1 MNDSD
6 PKLPVL
12 QRMNAESEMFTRLS
26 DFQKA
31 VIATPPVPPV
41 LPAVLSAALPALE
54 AGFAY
59 TSAHWHGELT
69 VTLHYQGAE
78 LGSSAPAPI
87 TSYTETTARL
97 LAGLLGIPLLEGEQ
111 SFEAESEQNPVV
123 ATVLEVVPDP
133 VKTADPID
141 SPTVEPVEDEEPDEF
156 EAADDVTRPL
166 DDKEKAAAI
175 DMVKVLPVDQRKAF
189 TKTFREVFQVPP
201 DAKQIAPFFTEL
213 RHLHFIDRF
222 TVEAAGGIAA

>member
-31 VIATPPVPPV
+31 ASATSPVFPA
-41 LPAVLSAALPALE
+41 LPAVLAAAVPAFE

-97 LAGLLGIPLLEGEQ
+97 LAGLLGIPLLEGDH
-111 SFEAESEQNPVV
+111 SFEAEPQPAACTAVQP
-123 ATVLEVVPDP
+123 AALEVVPDA
-133 VKTADPID
+133 VEVADPIE
-141 SPTVEPVEDEEPDEF
+141 PEAVEEEPDEF
-156 EAADDVTRPL
+156 EEAEDITRPL
-166 DDKEKAAAI
+166 NDSEKATAVE
-175 DMVKVLPVDQRKAF
+175 MVKVLPVDQRKAF
-189 TKTFREVFQVPP
+189 TKVFRDVFQVPAE
-201 DAKQIAPFFTEL
+201 AKQVTPYFTEL
-213 RHLHFIDRF
+213 RHLQFIDRF